1 MVQSKKLLIVV
12 GILAAF
18 LFPRFLV
25 TRVRTFD
32 LELPVKALPEE
43 VDEWKTVEVF
53 VCAHCLKELEQAARE
68 RREPKHPETR
78 MAYGAEE
85 VKDNRCPVHHLP
97 LTGTSD
103 LPISFLV
110 KNALP
115 PGTLFFRKLYR
126 KPMEA
131 NSPARDVLVT
141 VVTSGKDK
149 RSIHRPERCLPA
161 QGWVLVSRDSLA
173 LPMKGRWDAG
183 FKATRLVLQD
193 KEGRKGV
200 ALYWYMSRKK
210 WTGSN
215 LERLLRGWWDRVF
228 QGISYRWSYALL
240 FSPVQET
247 AAETTAEIAQFAAQ
261 LVPLIHKGYGGGKEG
276 R

>member
-1 MVQSKKLLIVV
+1 V

-32 LELPVKALPEE
+32 PELPVQALPEE
-43 VDEWKTVEVF
+43 VGEWKAVEAF
-53 VCAHCLKELEQAARE
+53 VCAQCLKELEQAARE
-68 RREPKHPETR
+68 RREPGHPETR

-97 LTGTSD
+97 LTRTSE

-110 KNALP
+110 KNSLP
-115 PGTLFFRKLYR
+115 AGTLFFRKLYR
-126 KPMEA
+126 KPIEA
-131 NSPARDVLVT
+131 NSRARDVVVT

-161 QGWVLVSRDSLA
+161 QGWMLVSRDRLA
-173 LPMKGRWDAG
+173 FPMKRRWEAS
-183 FKATRLVLQD
+183 FKPTRLVLQD
-193 KEGRKGV
+193 KEGRRGV
-200 ALYWYMSRKK
+200 ALYWYMSRRK

-228 QGISYRWSYALL
+228 EGVNYRWSYALL

-247 AAETTAEIAQFAAQ
+247 AAETTREIALFGARLA
-261 LVPLIHKGYGGGKEG
+261 LLIQRGYGGVKEG
-276 R
+276 D